1 MTDGVSP
8 GIGKSALTAG
18 LAGRA
23 AAAGLDLE
31 LFGEDR
37 IDLFSV
43 RPDRTRF
50 PRSDIPDYGDDGPVV
65 VAGGGEAQVATP
77 AIGVETGRIRPGGGA
92 PQGREAP
99 R

>member
-37 IDLFSV
+37 IFTCPAFAQIG
-43 RPDRTRF
+43 RGFR
-50 PRSDIPDYGDDGPVV
+50 GPTYPTTEMM
-65 VAGGGEAQVATP
+65 A
-77 AIGVETGRIRPGGGA
+77 RWW
-92 PQGREAP
+92 
-99 R
+99 